1 MSDGVISVVNGSSCG
16 HPRKGEPILT
26 DDKSPG
32 TTLRV
37 ALFGAGKMALH
48 HAKAIA
54 LQENA
59 KLVAIA
65 DPEVDPAK
73 LRETLGPEV
82 LVFQSGEEL
91 LQNSAPDIVHV
102 CTPPGTHCALASLAL
117 SRGAHVYVEKPFALT
132 SNDAVNMINLA
143 KKTGRRICAGHQLLY
158 ESPALRAHDFLK
170 NIGKILYVESYFSFR
185 PVRRAM
191 DGRSTISPLDQL
203 VDILPHPVYLLLHF
217 MKGISE
223 NGEDVPV
230 KTQALEVSA
239 NGWVRGLFQCGGV
252 AGSLVIT
259 LQGRPV
265 ESYIRIVGTN
275 GCVFADFVRGTVVTL
290 PGPGTSGISKV
301 INPYSQAW
309 QIVTRT
315 TRALSARALKKQK
328 SYPGLAEITHAFYA
342 CVRQGND
349 PPINYPSIVETVGI
363 CEMAHKKLKAE
374 EAVENAKADAS
385 LKELESRLQ
394 PVARTKG
401 GVLISGGTGFLGK
414 VVASRIRE
422 LNVLTRVVSRGVPP
436 ASLRVPGVEYA
447 VGDLSR
453 DISPDLFK
461 GVSLV
466 IHCAAE
472 TAGGKDAHVRNSIR
486 ATQNFLEATAKAGV
500 PKFLHISSIA
510 VLQSSRETGRSVN
523 ETTPLVSDSEKKG
536 PYVWGKAE
544 SEILVKKSGEKLG
557 VEIRIIR
564 PGPLVDYEAFEPP
577 GRLGREVGR
586 TFVYIGSKKSRLSLC
601 DVRTAANVIRA
612 YVNDFEAMP
621 PVLNLVEPDAPTRG
635 ELVTQLLRVRPDLKA
650 VGVPFFILR
659 AMSPPLKF
667 LQRML
672 FPGRKPV
679 DIYSAFTSEK
689 YDATLLAKIYADQ
702 IERRPNNGRV
712 IRNRS
717 L

>member
-1 MSDGVISVVNGSSCG
+1 
-16 HPRKGEPILT
+16 
-26 DDKSPG
+26 
-32 TTLRV
+32 V
-37 ALFGAGKMALH
+37 ALFGGGKMALH

-65 DPEVDPAK
+65 DPEADPAK
-73 LRETLGPEV
+73 LRDILGSDV
-82 LVFQSGEEL
+82 LVFSGAEEL
-91 LQNSAPDIVHV
+91 LQKSTPDIVHV
-102 CTPPGTHCALASLAL
+102 CTPPGTHSALASLAL
-117 SRGAHVYVEKPFALT
+117 SREAHVYVEKPFALT

-143 KKTGRRICAGHQLLY
+143 KETGRRICVGHQLLY
-158 ESPALRAHDFLK
+158 ESPALRAHEFLK
-170 NIGKILYVESYFSFR
+170 SIGKILYVESYFSFR

-217 MKGISE
+217 MKGSFA

-230 KTQALEVSA
+230 ETQALEVSA
-239 NGWVRGLFQCGGV
+239 NGWVRGLLQCGGV
-252 AGSLVIT
+252 AGNLVVT

-265 ESYIRIVGTN
+265 ESYVRVVGTN
-275 GCVFADFVRGTVVTL
+275 GCLLADFVRGTVVTL

-301 INPYSQAW
+301 INPYSHAW
-309 QIVTRT
+309 QTATKT

-328 SYPGLAEITHAFYA
+328 SYPGLAEIIHAFYESI
-342 CVRQGND
+342 REGND
-349 PPINYPSIVETVGI
+349 PPISYPSIIETVGI
-363 CEMAHKKLKAE
+363 CEMAHQKLKAAE
-374 EAVENAKADAS
+374 TVENAKADAS
-385 LKELESRLQ
+385 LKQLESRLQ
-394 PVARTKG
+394 PVDGAKG

-414 VVASRIRE
+414 FVASRIRE
-422 LNVLTRVVSRGVPP
+422 MNVLTRVVSRSVPP

-461 GVSLV
+461 GISLV

-472 TAGGKDAHVRNSIR
+472 TAGGKEAHVRNSIG

-500 PKFLHISSIA
+500 NKFLHISSIA
-510 VLQSSRETGRSVN
+510 VLQSSRETGRPVD
-523 ETTPLVSDSEKKG
+523 ETTPLVADSESKG

-544 SEILVKKSGEKLG
+544 SEILAREVGKKPGF
-557 VEIRIIR
+557 EIRIIR

-612 YVNDFEAMP
+612 YVHDFESMP

-635 ELVTQLLRVRPDLKA
+635 ELVSHLLKGRPDLKA
-650 VGVPFFILR
+650 VGFPFFILR
-659 AMSPPLKF
+659 VLSPPLKL

-672 FPGRKPV
+672 LPGRKPV
-679 DIYSAFTSEK
+679 DIYSAFTSET
-689 YDATLLAKIYADQ
+689 YDATLAAKI
-702 IERRPNNGRV
+702 
-712 IRNRS
+712 IRLTR
-717 L
+717 

>member
-1 MSDGVISVVNGSSCG
+1 MNTGKLPNKV
-16 HPRKGEPILT
+16 
-26 DDKSPG
+26 
-32 TTLRV
+32 LRV

-65 DPEVDPAK
+65 DPEADPAK
-73 LRETLGPEV
+73 LRETLGSDV
-82 LVFQSGEEL
+82 LVFPGGEEL
-91 LQNSAPDIVHV
+91 LQKSAPDIVHV
-102 CTPPGTHCALASLAL
+102 CTPPGTHFALASMAL
-117 SRGAHVYVEKPFALT
+117 SGGAHVYVEKPFALT
-132 SNDAVNMINLA
+132 SIDAVNMINLA
-143 KKTGRRICAGHQLLY
+143 KETGRRICAGHQLLY
-158 ESPALRAHDFLK
+158 ESPALRAHEFLK

-217 MKGISE
+217 MKGISPH
-223 NGEDVPV
+223 GEDVPV
-230 KTQALEVSA
+230 ETQALAVSA
-239 NGWVRGLFQCGGV
+239 NGWVRGIFQCGGV
-252 AGSLVIT
+252 AGNLVVT

-265 ESYIRIVGTN
+265 ESYVRVVGSN
-275 GCVFADFVRGTVVTL
+275 GCLLADFVRGTVVTL

-301 INPYSQAW
+301 INPYSHAW
-309 QIVTRT
+309 QTATKT
-315 TRALSARALKKQK
+315 TRALFARVLKKQK
-328 SYPGLAEITHAFYA
+328 SYPGLAEIIYAFYES
-342 CVRQGND
+342 VRLGND
-349 PPINYPSIVETVGI
+349 PPISYPSIIETVGI
-363 CEMAHKKLKAE
+363 CEVAHQKLKAA
-374 EAVENAKADAS
+374 EAVENARADAS

-394 PVARTKG
+394 PVDDTKG

-414 VVASRIRE
+414 VVSSRIRE
-422 LNVLTRVVSRGVPP
+422 RNVLTRVVSRSVPP
-436 ASLRVPGVEYA
+436 AALRVPGVEYA

-461 GVSLV
+461 GISLV

-472 TAGGKDAHVRNSIR
+472 TAGGKEAHVRNSIE
-486 ATQNFLEATAKAGV
+486 ATQNFLEATARAGV
-500 PKFLHISSIA
+500 TKFLHISSIA
-510 VLQSSRETGRSVN
+510 VLQSSRETGRPVD
-523 ETTPLVSDSEKKG
+523 ETTPLVPDSESKG

-544 SEILVKKSGEKLG
+544 SEVLAKESGKKLG

-586 TFVYIGSKKSRLSLC
+586 TYVYIGSKKSRLSLC

-612 YVNDFEAMP
+612 YADDFEAMP
-621 PVLNLVEPDAPTRG
+621 PVLNLVEPDAPRRG
-635 ELVTQLLRVRPDLKA
+635 ELVSHLLKGRPDLKA
-650 VGVPFFILR
+650 VGFPFFILR
-659 AMSPPLKF
+659 AISPPLKL

-672 FPGRKPV
+672 LPGRKPV
-679 DIYSAFTSEK
+679 DIYSAFTSET
-689 YDATLLAKIYADQ
+689 YDATLAARI
-702 IERRPNNGRV
+702 IH
-712 IRNRS
+712 RS

>member
-1 MSDGVISVVNGSSCG
+1 M
-16 HPRKGEPILT
+16 
-26 DDKSPG
+26 
-32 TTLRV
+32 
-37 ALFGAGKMALH
+37 FGAGKMALH

-65 DPEVDPAK
+65 DPEADPEK
-73 LRETLGPEV
+73 LRETLGSEV
-82 LVFQSGEEL
+82 LVFQGAEEL
-91 LQNSAPDIVHV
+91 LEKSAPDIVHV
-102 CTPPGTHCALASLAL
+102 CTPPGTHSALASLAL

-143 KKTGRRICAGHQLLY
+143 KETGRRICAGHQLLY
-158 ESPALRAHDFLK
+158 ESPALRANEFLK

-217 MKGISE
+217 MKGVAA
-223 NGEDVPV
+223 NGVDVPV
-230 KTQALEVSA
+230 ETKALEVSA

-252 AGSLVIT
+252 AGNLVVT

-265 ESYIRIVGTN
+265 ESYVRVVGTN
-275 GCVFADFVRGTVVTL
+275 GCLFADFVRGTVVIL

-301 INPYSQAW
+301 INPYSHTW
-309 QIVTRT
+309 QTATKT
-315 TRALSARALKKQK
+315 TRALFARVLKKQK
-328 SYPGLAEITHAFYA
+328 SYPGLAEIIHAFYES
-342 CVRQGND
+342 VREGND
-349 PPINYPSIVETVGI
+349 PPTSYPSIIETVGI
-363 CEMAHKKLKAE
+363 CETAHKKLKAA
-374 EAVENAKADAS
+374 EADENVRTDAS

-394 PVARTKG
+394 PADGTKG
-401 GVLISGGTGFLGK
+401 GVLISGGTGVLGK

-422 LNVLTRVVSRGVPP
+422 MNVLTRVVSRSVPS

-447 VGDLSR
+447 AGDLSK
-453 DISPDLFK
+453 DISPELFK
-461 GVSLV
+461 GISLV

-472 TAGGKDAHVRNSIR
+472 TAGGKEAHVRNSIG
-486 ATQNFLEATAKAGV
+486 ATQNFLGAAAKSGV
-500 PKFLHISSIA
+500 TKFLHISSIA
-510 VLQSSRETGRSVN
+510 VLQSSRETGRPVD
-523 ETTPLVSDSEKKG
+523 ETTPLVVDSESKG

-544 SEILVKKSGEKLG
+544 SELLAKKFGKKLG

-612 YVNDFEAMP
+612 YVKDFDSMP
-621 PVLNLVEPDAPTRG
+621 AELNLVEPDAPTRG
-635 ELVTQLLRVRPDLKA
+635 FLVSRMLQIRPDLKA
-650 VGVPFFILR
+650 IGIPSYILR
-659 AMSPPLKF
+659 AASPVMILM
-667 LQRML
+667 QRL
-672 FPGRKPV
+672 FIPGRKPV
-679 DIYSAFTSEK
+679 DIHSAFSSEK
-689 YDATLLAKIYADQ
+689 YDTTLAARIIEKAKVPGG
-702 IERRPNNGRV
+702 EGEPRV
-712 IRNRS
+712 GA